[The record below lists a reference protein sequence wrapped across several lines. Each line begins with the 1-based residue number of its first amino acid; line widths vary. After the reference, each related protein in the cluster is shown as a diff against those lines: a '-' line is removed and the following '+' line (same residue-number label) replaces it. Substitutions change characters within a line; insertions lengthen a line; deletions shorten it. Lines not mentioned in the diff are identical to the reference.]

1 MTIQTLKN
9 INEAGQ
15 TPLPGSFLSRLHED
29 LDYPQ
34 GLGAFNIQHEE
45 ERDRR
50 GREVQDE
57 SRVGKWARFQRE
69 VNDHLLSA

>member
-1 MTIQTLKN
+1 MGLV
-9 INEAGQ
+9 ALG
-15 TPLPGSFLSRLHED
+15 PLVVACPEVRWSRVRDNED
-29 LDYPQ
+29 LDDPQ
-34 GLGAFNIQHEE
+34 ELGAYNIQHEE
-45 ERDRR
+45 EWDRR